1 MASGSGVAAQ
11 VEPRE
16 ERLVMRVPLTVPP
29 SAVLVPEESMSFYIV
44 WSHSLAVS
52 NMRPE
57 GRASSKVDGKK
68 RAVEEDE
75 EATATEEEATMAES
89 PLKRRKK
96 QVK

>member
-44 WSHSLAVS
+44 WSHSLS

-89 PLKRRKK
+89 PPKRRKK